1 MSLRWLIR
9 VRFNC
14 DRLNIKMQLK
24 LTELARSLGWSK
36 RSPVPFD
43 IFALML
49 STKMLYKKP

>member
-1 MSLRWLIR
+1 MIR
-9 VRFNC
+9 ARFSC
-14 DRLNIKMQLK
+14 DRLNIKTQLK